1 MIHLEPRFAKGWLR
15 QGEAQAAL
23 GKAADAIAS
32 FEAGLLRAEGAARL
46 ALTRALQRA
55 REVQAKAAQEAS
67 RRAAA
72 ARQQPSEAS
81 AASAAAGALEPSP
94 PSPRRG
100 GLTRRAPAHLLWHM
114 QRVEALQHAALLVQL
129 GQQHVEAR
137 AAAEIGADGQES
149 LGAELAHK

>member
-1 MIHLEPRFAKGWLR
+1 MSVCSTSRRLTRWSPARQNLAVARLRLEQTEAALSAAQQAVALEPRFAKGWLR

-100 GLTRRAPAHLLWHM
+100 GLTRRAP
-114 QRVEALQHAALLVQL
+114 
-129 GQQHVEAR
+129 
-137 AAAEIGADGQES
+137 
-149 LGAELAHK
+149 